1 MAESSLRVKSADAWI
16 RRREQTQV
24 FDGDQMIIGVHGTLE
39 TTGPDWANVRVGG
52 VTLQVFVPANT
63 VSGLGAA
70 GSQVTL
76 HTHLRIRDEQPVL
89 YGFTDAAALGLF
101 TMLTA
106 VSGVGPRMALA
117 LLSAL
122 EPSRL
127 QTAIVTGDIAAL
139 SSAQGVGNRTASRIV
154 LDLKGK
160 LDDAE
165 FADLGGPGDLDGQVI
180 AALTALG
187 YTPAEARAAAA
198 VPAVAAEADVDDR
211 IRVALQQFATR
222 G

>member
-1 MAESSLRVKSADAWI
+1 
-16 RRREQTQV
+16 
-24 FDGDQMIIGVHGTLE
+24 MIVGVHGTLE
-39 TTGPDWANVRVGG
+39 TIGPDWVNVRVGG
-52 VTLQVFVPANT
+52 VTLQVSVPANSVLSLGHQGSS
-63 VSGLGAA
+63 VS
-70 GSQVTL
+70 L
-76 HTHLRIRDEQPVL
+76 HTHLRIRDDEPVL

-101 TMLTA
+101 SMLTA

-117 LLSAL
+117 LLSSL
-122 EPSRL
+122 EPARL
-127 QTAIVTGDIAAL
+127 QNAIVTGDIAAL

-160 LDDAE
+160 LEDAE
-165 FADLGGPGDLDGQVI
+165 FADIGGMAEGADSQVI

-187 YTPAEARAAAA
+187 YSLAEARAAAGT
-198 VPAVAAEADVDDR
+198 PAVTAEAEIDDR

>member
-1 MAESSLRVKSADAWI
+1 
-16 RRREQTQV
+16 
-24 FDGDQMIIGVHGTLE
+24 MIVGVHGVLE
-39 TTGPDWANVRVGG
+39 TTGPDWVNIRVGG
-52 VTLQVFVPANT
+52 ITLQVSVPANS
-63 VSGLGAA
+63 VSSLGAL

-89 YGFTDAAALGLF
+89 YGFTDAPALGLF
-101 TMLTA
+101 SMLTS

-122 EPSRL
+122 DPARL
-127 QTAIVTGDIAAL
+127 QTAIATGDIAAL

-154 LDLKGK
+154 LELKGK
-160 LDDAE
+160 VADAE
-165 FADLGGPGDLDGQVI
+165 FAEVGLPGDTDGQVI

-187 YTPAEARAAAA
+187 YSPAEARAAAGTA
-198 VPAVAAEADVDDR
+198 AVAAETEVDDR

-222 G
+222 

>member
-1 MAESSLRVKSADAWI
+1 
-16 RRREQTQV
+16 
-24 FDGDQMIIGVHGTLE
+24 MIVGVHGTLE
-39 TTGPDWANVRVGG
+39 TTGPDWVNVRVGG
-52 VTLQVFVPANT
+52 VTLQVSVPANT
-63 VSGLGAA
+63 VFSLGHQ
-70 GSQVTL
+70 GSPVSL
-76 HTHLRIRDEQPVL
+76 HTHLRIRDDEPVL

-101 TMLTA
+101 SMLTA

-117 LLSAL
+117 LLSSL
-122 EPSRL
+122 EPARL
-127 QTAIVTGDIAAL
+127 QNAIVTGDIAAL

-160 LDDAE
+160 LEDAE
-165 FADLGGPGDLDGQVI
+165 FADIGGMSEGADSQVI

-187 YTPAEARAAAA
+187 YSLSEARAAAGT
-198 VPAVAAEADVDDR
+198 PAVTAEAEIDDR